1 MSGRGGR
8 RPGAGAPRGNKNRL
22 IHARYARDQRLRH
35 ALAKLPEDVRDF
47 LLPLIRDGAAAAE
60 RRLAWLDPQAANV
73 VPFHTASSSSSQE
86 QSNRLTGLALRM
98 AAHGFIGAQGFLRQ
112 HLAHL
117 PDIAAVVDGFD
128 AHPDGVYT
136 RLESAGATLNHT
148 IHLTIA
154 QGYGARLYCPSCR
167 WNTHAQG
174 KEQTS

>member
-1 MSGRGGR
+1 VTGRGGR
-8 RPGAGAPRGNKNRL
+8 RQGAGAPRGNKNRL
-22 IHARYARDQRLRH
+22 RTGRYARDQRLRH
-35 ALAKLPEDVRDF
+35 ALARLPEDVRDF

-60 RRLAWLDPQAANV
+60 RRMAWLDPQAPNV

-86 QSNRLTGLALRM
+86 QSNRLTGLAVRM

-136 RLESAGATLNHT
+136 HLESAGATLNHT